1 MGPNVILL
9 GILGY
14 SAGGIGGGGG
24 GEGGLGEPILL
35 TSYPL
40 TYINLHITYGSKSI
54 QDFVSYRVHK
64 LLSNDN

>member
-9 GILGY
+9 GILGCPFNY
-14 SAGGIGGGGG
+14 QT
-24 GEGGLGEPILL
+24 EPILL

-40 TYINLHITYGSKSI
+40 TYINLLITYGSKFI